1 MASHT
6 DPTGAMPDTAGAV
19 SDAAPSPPPDVV
31 CVLGQTGAG
40 KTRLAVEIALECGG
54 EVVNCDAMQVY
65 AGLPIATAQASAG
78 EMRGVPHHMLGCVDP
93 FANGGGGASTSGRGA
108 GKTGKEDGGG
118 ITVRDFRD
126 AALGIIGEI
135 RARGKTPVLVG
146 GSDYYL
152 RAVVCESLLD
162 DGDDASAAAGSDDA
176 ASSDEDA
183 DDGPNT
189 DAKDA
194 SAKRPRTDTTDAV
207 MDESAALAAHAR
219 LREVDPVSA
228 AKIHPRN
235 TRRVRRYL
243 EIYESAGTP
252 PSELF
257 ARQRKRN
264 NNRRFRSLFLCMRAD
279 TDELDLALRRR
290 VDGMLRAGLVEEL
303 EAFAAKVSGGG
314 GTESDARGVAQSI
327 GFHEWGRYLRARGLH
342 WTGGGGSDGHCG
354 DDGEGGGD
362 VNALREEAVEAMKA
376 DTCRLARRQLRRCRR
391 LERAFGWRMIY
402 LDSTATHAGLRLGDD
417 VAARGAWARD
427 VRTPALDATVAF
439 LSGEDPGGGGGGEAA
454 PAEEAPWTER
464 RCEACDKTL
473 RGETE
478 WRAHVEGKR
487 HRNRVAAL
495 RKKREGKHG
504 TRQRESP
511 T

>member
-19 SDAAPSPPPDVV
+19 SDAAPSPPGTDVV

-108 GKTGKEDGGG
+108 GKTGKGDGGG

-162 DGDDASAAAGSDDA
+162 DGDDASAPAGSDDA
-176 ASSDEDA
+176 ASSSDDD

-207 MDESAALAAHAR
+207 MDESAALAAHNR

-290 VDGMLRAGLVEEL
+290 VDGMLSAGLVEEL

-342 WTGGGGSDGHCG
+342 WTGGGGSDGHGG

-439 LSGEDPGGGGGGEAA
+439 LSGEDPGGGRRRRGGSRGGGAVDGAA
-454 PAEEAPWTER
+454 MRGLRQDSARGDGVAR
-464 RCEACDKTL
+464 AR
-473 RGETE
+473 RGET
-478 WRAHVEGKR
+478 A
-487 HRNRVAAL
+487 
-495 RKKREGKHG
+495 
-504 TRQRESP
+504 
-511 T
+511 